1 MPAQKDV
8 FTDYREIR
16 RLPRDEIDLFSLYD
30 NALEGNTHMILSSKN

>member
-1 MPAQKDV
+1 MSAQKIV

-30 NALEGNTHMILSSKN
+30 NALQRNIVWF